1 MIKNRFLALA
11 VAVAV
16 MAGTAV
22 PAFAESSN
30 TTTVSLTVAPT
41 NTYTMTVPAKTTL
54 DSEGAVTELTNGIK
68 ITNGDLADGKKLT
81 VTATSQNSWTLT
93 ADGETT
99 GISYALYSDSTAATA
114 ATSWEFTQAE
124 ANAAAGA
131 TKKVYAKVNA
141 TDVGAAK
148 PGEYSDVITFTA
160 AVENVTTI
168 STVTLNKNT
177 TSKDGV
183 TYSGYSTSML
193 DTYSRGTISTESGV
207 ITKIV
212 VTKSRSINGST
223 DSGSGWSS
231 DGSTATYTGDKKSSV
246 SFPYY
251 ISAVNASSDFS
262 ITVTIE
268 K

>member
-93 ADGETT
+93 AEGVT
-99 GISYALYSDSTAATA
+99 GGIGYTLYSDAGTTE

-131 TKKVYAKVNA
+131 TKKVYAKVNT
-141 TDVGAAK
+141 TDVGTAK

-160 AVENVTTI
+160 TVENVTTI

-183 TYSGYSTSML
+183 TYSGYSTSLM
-193 DTYSRGTISTESGV
+193 DTYSGGTISTESGV
-207 ITKIV
+207 ITRIV

-246 SFPYY
+246 SFPYD